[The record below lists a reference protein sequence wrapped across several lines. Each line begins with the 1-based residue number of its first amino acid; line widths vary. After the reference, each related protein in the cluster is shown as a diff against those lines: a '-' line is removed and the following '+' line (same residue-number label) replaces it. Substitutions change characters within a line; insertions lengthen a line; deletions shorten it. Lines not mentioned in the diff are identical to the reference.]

1 MPKLTVNEA
10 AYGFTDVIKLTYNDL
25 ITIGNGGQKVIATIP
40 AGGGVDRCVVYES
53 VPVAGT
59 TSLVIDV
66 GTTLADPDEFID
78 ALGVLYGKPERPM
91 SRARIEKTL
100 GMHAYISTIPGRSDT
115 LLDIIEQAGFQGRA
129 AQRYADRFREQL
141 AEQHKQREVAASAH
155 KVAYRYTL

>member
-53 VPVAGT
+53 VAIAGT

-78 ALGVLYGKPERPM
+78 ALDVDAMTAPVANTGDLLTQAAG
-91 SRARIEKTL
+91 TT
-100 GMHAYISTIPGRSDT
+100 TIAGGALPVKLVQTDT
-115 LLDIIEQAGFQGRA
+115 DIVVEVTDA
-129 AQRYADRFREQL
+129 AI
-141 AEQHKQREVAASAH
+141 ASATAGEI
-155 KVAYRYTL
+155 VIGLRIVDLGRFA